1 MLQQTMN
8 TRPQRGFARLMSSTA
23 LAGLATTLALTA
35 PLAAHAQAF
44 VPIGPGIEVGVPQV
58 MNGADGPNNRGAGV
72 APSYGTQSGA
82 IQTVVVDP
90 FQTNLLLAG
99 SPNGG
104 IWRSTDGGLSWTAQ
118 TDQKG
123 SLSIGGISF
132 DLSDTSGQTAIAGVA
147 VTSSGTTFGVG
158 GGKPRSY
165 FDIGRGGSTNNGLL
179 LTTDGGATWQT
190 ISVGALPDIG
200 ILNASVRGS
209 TIMAAAF
216 NEEGSWTSGSGVEA
230 ASGLYRSTDGG
241 KTFSKLGAG
250 AGLPT
255 GAATALVGDP
265 GNPNHFYV
273 AISTAGAGN
282 SNDAGTALYTSYDGG
297 ASWSKVFGQAN
308 ASAAIT
314 SSDPTI
320 LRVATGPNG
329 TVAVGV
335 VDGFTGQMRYAYLS
349 KDNGSTWHDLSVA
362 LDPATLA
369 GTAGPSNVPDPD
381 KRKDV
386 FGNGSEAPTAINPGG
401 QAAIHS
407 VIAIDPNNPNVVYM
421 AGDRLQNFGQNGYS
435 ANAMRAQLNADG
447 SVTYAPLT
455 DSFTADGSTAHPDCR
470 SMTFDAN
477 GNLIMATDGG
487 IYYRTS
493 PQTTQGAWYGMN
505 NGRQALETYSMALD
519 PSSGLVAVAAQD
531 NGAGLQA
538 GPKSNVFN
546 QVWGGDGTVALING
560 VTQAAQ
566 GASYVYVSSQYLA
579 GGVLGRFQFDHSG
592 NITSNEIDLYF
603 YNNTAGYLTFPAFV
617 PKVKLNNIDPSY
629 MALGAASG
637 VYVAQDTFATPTPY
651 TPGDTACVNG
661 CYNIL
666 PASYAGHTGY
676 VVTALDFGTRDNQ
689 YALLA
694 GSTYGGSRLFVST
707 GTSLATM
714 SLKPVASYMS
724 AFYNGNGAL
733 APTAVLFDPR
743 SQMRFFAADSNLL
756 YGTTDG
762 GVTGQVLNANLPAN
776 FTRPESLGFISTNG
790 VNALL
795 VGGINTADNAGNPLI
810 IADSDANGVLSNW
823 RRFGTGLPNT
833 QVNLI
838 DYEASLDALA
848 IGTYGR
854 GVFMLYDVT
863 SNFAQATVL
872 QFGLAN
878 NDSAPSASILTG
890 NRPLYKYGTGT
901 LTLSGAPS
909 FTGTVFLEN
918 GLTQISADANLGAA
932 SNGLVFD
939 GGALRTLAGVT
950 SARGVTLN
958 AGNGLIDTYGFN
970 STFSGAF
977 AGVGGLIKAGQGR
990 LTLSGVNTY
999 TGGTA
1004 VMGGE
1009 LALQG
1014 TLSGTTYVGP
1024 AGVLSGS
1031 GLNTGP
1037 LFLGGGVVRPG
1048 GAGGVGGL
1056 IAQAVSAASGP
1067 GALTVGSFS
1076 APAGGVLQIS
1086 FNGPSSTQLN
1096 VLGAANIT
1104 GVNLSASL
1112 AAGGSLRFD
1121 QRYVVLSSGG
1131 LTGAFTNA
1139 AGWSPVGASSPGSV
1153 ERLRYDLV
1161 ANSVVLEVL
1170 TPLDWTQGAT
1180 NVNQRNVGA
1189 LFNATQLTGSDAWIA
1204 GLNAVS
1210 GNSSSDRLA
1219 NLEAVSGE
1227 GDVDARFLSTS
1238 VDRKF
1243 NELVASR
1250 LVGGDLT
1257 GAPRTFA
1264 ENTLRRFTPGA
1275 ASMMDLAGVAAA
1287 GGVTRNTSDQAW
1299 TQVYLVNDKLS
1310 TGLAPTKA
1318 TGAGLGAGYDV
1329 VLGSGDLRVGF
1340 AVAYAQG
1347 DERTLSLGT
1356 HATGDY
1362 WQGALY
1368 ARKQYGP
1375 WLFGLSASATRGAL
1389 DISRNLTLAGGGA
1402 TIVTNGSTAST
1413 DLSLQALGARQFL
1426 FQGGW
1431 KLTASGVLQASR
1443 RDQSAFAEHGVGPFV
1458 LNVGSV
1464 RTADFEGLG
1473 ELLLSR
1479 KFAAQGGVLEPFVGL
1494 VGGGRLGGDKSP
1506 DANIGFQ
1513 GSPGSSV
1520 RILGAAN
1527 VNSWAGASVGASF
1540 LTAQNLRLSARYEA
1554 SLSNQLRES
1563 AAVFS
1568 LSTRW

>member
-1 MLQQTMN
+1 MQAKY
-8 TRPQRGFARLMSSTA
+8 TRPERGFAHLMASTA
-23 LAGLATTLALTA
+23 LSGLVAALS
-35 PLAAHAQAF
+35 LAAPIAAQAQTF
-44 VPIGPGIEVGVPQV
+44 TPIGPGVEVGPPQV
-58 MNGADGPNNRGAGV
+58 MNGADAPNNRGTGV
-72 APSYGTQSGA
+72 APSAGTQSGA
-82 IQTVVVDP
+82 MQIVAVDP
-90 FQTNLLLAG
+90 FQSNLILAG

-104 IWRSTDGGLSWTAQ
+104 IWRSIDGGLSWTAQ

-147 VTSSGTTFGVG
+147 ITSSGTTFGVG
-158 GGKPRSY
+158 GGSPRSY

-190 ISVGALPDIG
+190 IAIGALPNIG
-200 ILNASVRGS
+200 ILNATVRGS

-216 NEEGSWTSGSGVEA
+216 NEEGSWTSGNGVES

-241 KTFSKLGAG
+241 KTFARLGAG

-265 GNPNHFYV
+265 ANPNHFYV
-273 AISTAGAGN
+273 GISTASSGN

-297 ASWSKVFGQAN
+297 ASWTKVFGQAN

-314 SSDPTI
+314 SADPTI
-320 LRVATGPNG
+320 LRVAAGPNG

-369 GTAGPSNVPDPD
+369 GTAGPSNVPDPSV
-381 KRKDV
+381 RKDV
-386 FGNGSEAPTAINPGG
+386 FAGGSEAPTAVNPGG
-401 QAAIHS
+401 QASIHS

-421 AGDRLQNFGQNGYS
+421 AGDRLQNFGQSGYS

-455 DSFTADGSTAHPDCR
+455 DSYTADGSTVHPDCR
-470 SMTFDAN
+470 SITFDAK
-477 GNLIMATDGG
+477 GDLIMGTDGG

-493 PQTTQGAWYGMN
+493 PQTAQGAWYGMN

-538 GPKSNVFN
+538 APKSNVFN
-546 QVWGGDGTVALING
+546 QLWGGDGTVALING

-592 NITSNEIDLYF
+592 NVTSNEIDLYF

-637 VYVAQDTFATPTPY
+637 VYVAQDTFSTPTPY

-666 PASYAGHTGY
+666 PASYSGPTGSII
-676 VVTALDFGTRDNQ
+676 TALDFGTRDNPF
-689 YALLA
+689 ALLA
-694 GSTYGGSRLFVST
+694 GSTGRGGARLFVST
-707 GTSLATM
+707 GTSLGAM
-714 SLKPVASYMS
+714 SLTPVFSYTALS
-724 AFYNGNGAL
+724 YNGNGAL

-743 SQMRFFAADSNLL
+743 SQQRFFAADSNLL
-756 YGTTDG
+756 YGTVNG
-762 GVTGQVLNANLPAN
+762 GATGALLNGNLPAN
-776 FTRPESLGFISTNG
+776 FTRPESLGFISSNG

-810 IADSDANGVLSNW
+810 VADSDAIGVLSSW

-863 SNFAQATVL
+863 SNFSQASVL

-939 GGALRTLAGVT
+939 GGALRTLANVT
-950 SARGVTLN
+950 SARGITLN
-958 AGNGLIDTYGFN
+958 AGNGAIDTFGFN
-970 STFSGAF
+970 SSFSGAF
-977 AGVGGLIKAGQGR
+977 TGVGGLIKAGQGV

-999 TGGTA
+999 TGGT
-1004 VMGGE
+1004 VVLGGE
-1009 LALQG
+1009 LSVQG
-1014 TLSGTTYVGP
+1014 ALSGATYVGP

-1031 GLNTGP
+1031 GLNTGA
-1037 LFLGGGVVRPG
+1037 LLLGGGVIRPG
-1048 GAGGVGGL
+1048 GAGGLGAL
-1056 IAQAVSAASGP
+1056 IAQAVAQGGGP
-1067 GALTVGSFS
+1067 GVLTVGSFS
-1076 APAGGVLQIS
+1076 APSGGVLQIS
-1086 FNGPSSTQLN
+1086 FNGPSATELN
-1096 VLGAANIT
+1096 VLGAANIS

-1112 AAGGSLRFD
+1112 AAGGALRFD

-1131 LTGAFTNA
+1131 LTGVFTNA

-1161 ANSVVLEVL
+1161 ANGVVLEVVS
-1170 TPLDWTQGAT
+1170 PLDWTQGAV
-1180 NVNQRNVGA
+1180 NSNQRIVGA
-1189 LFNATQLTGSDAWIA
+1189 FFNATQLNGSDAWIA
-1204 GLNAVS
+1204 GLNAVA

-1250 LVGGDLT
+1250 LLGGDLN

-1264 ENTLRRFTPGA
+1264 ENTLKRFTPGA
-1275 ASMMDLAGVAAA
+1275 ASMIDMASVAAA
-1287 GGVTRNTSDQAW
+1287 GGVTRDKSDQAW
-1299 TQVYLVNDKLS
+1299 TQVYLVNDKLR

-1329 VLGSGDLRVGF
+1329 ILGSGDLRVGF

-1356 HATGDY
+1356 HAKGDY

-1375 WLFGLSASATRGAL
+1375 WLFDLSASATRGAL
-1389 DISRNLTLAGGGA
+1389 DVSRNITLAGGGY
-1402 TIVTNGSTAST
+1402 TIVANGSTDST
-1413 DLSLQALGARQFL
+1413 DLSLQALGARRFESKD
-1426 FQGGW
+1426 GW
-1431 KLTASGVLQASR
+1431 RLTVAGVLQTSQR
-1443 RDQSAFAEHGVGPFV
+1443 QLSAYMEHGAGPFL
-1458 LNVGSV
+1458 LNVGEV
-1464 RTADFEGLG
+1464 RSADFEGLG
-1473 ELLLSR
+1473 EVLLSR
-1479 KFAAQGGVLEPFVGL
+1479 KFAADGGVWEPFVGL
-1494 VGGGRLGGDKSP
+1494 IGGARLGGDKSP

-1513 GSPGSSV
+1513 GSPGSAV
-1520 RILGAAN
+1520 RIQGAAN

-1554 SLSNQLRES
+1554 SLSNQIRES

-1568 LSTRW
+1568 LSTKW